1 MMPRHALAGLLVLAG
16 LAAAP
21 ARAQE
26 PWKASYYP
34 YLLKGPNDQLSLV
47 MHYQYGRAAPYT
59 DIAPRVPFDGSL
71 SLEAAANADGS
82 RSLIGR
88 FKAPQLAEGWRFQ
101 LEAGAVRENR
111 IGYFGM
117 GNDAPG
123 AMDNGA
129 RYETR
134 VGRSRI
140 LARAD
145 LTRRLVG
152 PLHVTVG
159 AGLVGA
165 SYRPLPGSSRFGNGV
180 MVPMGCPDGPESLCL
195 TTMSTV
201 ESDDATARVGLVLDT
216 RDSEYLTTR
225 GIVLEA
231 GLLAGTA
238 NDGYRGSYASARA
251 YVPVWMGG
259 VLAGRVMARHLSE
272 AAPLDARYAVEAWE
286 RAIPVL
292 GGPESHRSFVFG
304 RYTGRDLLLANLEL
318 RQTLIDLGDFG
329 AVGVLAFMD
338 AGRAVEGLTEESRKL
353 HVGGGAGLT
362 LRILRSTV
370 LGFNFA
376 GGGDGYRFSMGTGWA
391 F

>member
-1 MMPRHALAGLLVLAG
+1 MIRFLAVLPLVLAG
-16 LAAAP
+16 LAVMP
-21 ARAQE
+21 GMAQE

-34 YLLKGPNDQLSLV
+34 YLLKGPNDKLSLV
-47 MHYQYGRAAPYT
+47 IHYQYGRAAPYT
-59 DIAPRVPFDGSL
+59 DVAPRVPFDGSV

-82 RSLIGR
+82 RSLMGR
-88 FKAPQLAEGWRFQ
+88 FKAPQLADGWRFQ

-111 IGYFGM
+111 FGYFGL
-117 GNDAPG
+117 GNDVHG
-123 AMDNGA
+123 ATPDGS

-134 VGRSRI
+134 VGRSRV
-140 LARAD
+140 LVRAD

-152 PLHVTVG
+152 PLYVTAG
-159 AGLVGA
+159 AGLLGA
-165 SYRPLPGSSRFGNGV
+165 RYRPLPGPSRFGNAV
-180 MVPMGCPDGPESLCL
+180 TVPMGCPDGPESLCL
-195 TTMSTV
+195 TTVSTV

-216 RDSEYLTTR
+216 RDSEYLTSR
-225 GIVLEA
+225 GMVLEA
-231 GLLAGTA
+231 GMLAGTA
-238 NDGYRGSYASARA
+238 SSGYRGSYASARA
-251 YVPVWMGG
+251 YVPLWMGG

-304 RYTGRDLLLANLEL
+304 RYAGRDLLLANLEL

-329 AVGVLAFMD
+329 AVGVLAFVD
-338 AGRAVEGLTEESRKL
+338 AGRAVEGVPGESRDL
-353 HVGGGAGLT
+353 HLGGGAGLT

>member
-1 MMPRHALAGLLVLAG
+1 MHRHALAGLLVLAG

-21 ARAQE
+21 AGAQE

-59 DIAPRVPFDGSL
+59 DVAPRVPFDGSL
-71 SLEAAANADGS
+71 SLEAAANVDGS
-82 RSLIGR
+82 RSLMGR

-101 LEAGAVRENR
+101 FEAGAVRENR
-111 IGYFGM
+111 FGYFGR
-117 GNDAPG
+117 GNDVPSAAEGGP
-123 AMDNGA
+123 
-129 RYETR
+129 RYDTR
-134 VGRSRI
+134 VSRSRVI
-140 LARAD
+140 VRAD
-145 LTRRLVG
+145 ITRRLAG
-152 PLHVTVG
+152 PLHLTVG
-159 AGLVGA
+159 AGFTDAGL
-165 SYRPLPGSSRFGNGV
+165 SSLPGGSRFRDDWA
-180 MVPMGCPDGPESLCL
+180 PLLGCPEPGPCPQPSAV
-195 TTMSTV
+195 V
-201 ESDDATARVGLVLDT
+201 ESSDATARVGLVLDT

-225 GIVLEA
+225 GVVLEA

-272 AAPLDARYAVEAWE
+272 EAPLDARYAVEAWE

-338 AGRAVEGLTEESRKL
+338 AGRAVEGLPAESRKL
-353 HVGGGAGLT
+353 HVGGGAGPT